1 MRLCGEKGT
10 DDGGEGEDVAEQ
22 FCFVLRDVRCT
33 SFEAAGSAGAGV
45 LMNSINLNDIN
56 IKIITGMISFL
67 SKAPSTTTKVS
78 QLLICYVREEREK
91 RKQNL

>member
-22 FCFVLRDVRCT
+22 FCFVLRDARCT
-33 SFEAAGSAGAGV
+33 SFEAVGSAGAGV

-56 IKIITGMISFL
+56 TKLSLEWYHFPIRLHRHQGKLHSFSYIL
-67 SKAPSTTTKVS
+67 EGNRY
-78 QLLICYVREEREK
+78 L
-91 RKQNL
+91 